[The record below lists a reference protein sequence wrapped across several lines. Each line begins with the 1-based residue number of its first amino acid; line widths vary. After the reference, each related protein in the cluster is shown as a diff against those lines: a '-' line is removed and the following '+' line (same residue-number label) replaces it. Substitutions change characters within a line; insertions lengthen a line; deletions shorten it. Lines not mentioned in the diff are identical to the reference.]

1 MDICRALLE
10 FETGLISFDEFRLSL
25 TLAILRLKPEKLHAS
40 EALHENLFR
49 IAELLDFPYT
59 ITEHPDGSR
68 TAAIT
73 IRLEQNLLPQAG
85 GVTGYKYVTDAAG
98 IVDTDLTAAQYVEAL
113 AILPH
118 VRAALSAGRDADPA
132 LDALAQTLY
141 PGASGL
147 SMDEKVAI
155 FYNYRGIMDTIAA
168 DPDYDLIFNTQP
180 AKGAP
185 SPVGPQSSIL
195 ALSKA
200 GFGNIEQIRALD
212 VYTYLAALVQQ
223 TVDSIRALA
232 GSGMKIAAFVPVHVM
247 ARTFQLSS
255 GQEYNAFK
263 AEVLQAES
271 DHRLPGITDF
281 IFGIDADMIRQR
293 ITSVRG
299 PYLFVEYSRVTSTI
313 AAKVD
318 RKDDRFHVA
327 LSVAAP
333 QPDNYDLVGSALD
346 QDTTLAL
353 ISAIRRHMRDDDDPQ
368 RGIQW
373 MEFPATL
380 SVWSSKEL
388 SNSHGWSME
397 FDILGVDII

>member
-1 MDICRALLE
+1 MNKVRLNGSTYLLPARWSDIRDRAQFVDICRALLE
-10 FETGLISFDEFRLSL
+10 FETGLTSFDEFRLSL
-25 TLAILRLKPEKLHAS
+25 TLATLRLKPEKLHAS
-40 EALHENLFR
+40 VALHENLFR

-59 ITEHPDGSR
+59 ITEHPAGSR
-68 TAAIT
+68 TATIT

-147 SMDEKVAI
+147 SRDEKVAI

-232 GSGMKIAAFVPVHVM
+232 GSGMK
-247 ARTFQLSS
+247 T
-255 GQEYNAFK
+255 G
-263 AEVLQAES
+263 EVA
-271 DHRLPGITDF
+271 DRLRLDPEQV
-281 IFGIDADMIRQR
+281 A
-293 ITSVRG
+293 
-299 PYLFVEYSRVTSTI
+299 PYM
-313 AAKVD
+313 
-318 RKDDRFHVA
+318 
-327 LSVAAP
+327 
-333 QPDNYDLVGSALD
+333 QN
-346 QDTTLAL
+346 
-353 ISAIRRHMRDDDDPQ
+353 
-368 RGIQW
+368 
-373 MEFPATL
+373 
-380 SVWSSKEL
+380 
-388 SNSHGWSME
+388 
-397 FDILGVDII
+397 

>member
-1 MDICRALLE
+1 MFIKDI
-10 FETGLISFDEFRLSL
+10 F
-25 TLAILRLKPEKLHAS
+25 
-40 EALHENLFR
+40 
-49 IAELLDFPYT
+49 
-59 ITEHPDGSR
+59 
-68 TAAIT
+68 
-73 IRLEQNLLPQAG
+73 
-85 GVTGYKYVTDAAG
+85 KY
-98 IVDTDLTAAQYVEAL
+98 
-113 AILPH
+113 
-118 VRAALSAGRDADPA
+118 
-132 LDALAQTLY
+132 
-141 PGASGL
+141 
-147 SMDEKVAI
+147 
-155 FYNYRGIMDTIAA
+155 F
-168 DPDYDLIFNTQP
+168 
-180 AKGAP
+180 
-185 SPVGPQSSIL
+185 
-195 ALSKA
+195 
-200 GFGNIEQIRALD
+200 
-212 VYTYLAALVQQ
+212 
-223 TVDSIRALA
+223 
-232 GSGMKIAAFVPVHVM
+232 AAFVPVDVL

-255 GQEYNAFK
+255 GQEYKAFK
-263 AEVLQAES
+263 AEVLQAQS

-313 AAKVD
+313 ASKVD